1 MQEFLTEQQ
10 KEVMEANRSF
20 YSAFEKLSWNNMKEC
35 WDQTP
40 DVICI
45 HPQQPSLVGFEDI
58 MESWKMI
65 FAGTSY
71 MEIDVQDIRIMAGM
85 DLAVVH
91 CTESVMAVSA
101 GQTNRGQVRAT
112 NVFRKVDDSW
122 KIILHHAGP

>member
-1 MQEFLTEQQ
+1 MQEFLSEQQ
-10 KEVMEANRSF
+10 KEVLEANRSF
-20 YSAFEKLSWNNMKEC
+20 YSAFEKLSWDKMKAC
-35 WDQTP
+35 WEHSP

-45 HPQQPSLVGFEDI
+45 HPQQPTLIGFEAI

-71 MEIDVQDIRIMAGM
+71 MEIDIQDSRVMAGM

-91 CTESVMAVSA
+91 CIESVMAVSS

-112 NVFRKVDDSW
+112 NVFRKIDDSW
-122 KIILHHAGP
+122 KLIMHHAGQ